1 MNRAMQALVA
11 IMSAVMLARGVDYL
25 TGNSFD
31 MGRIW
36 GDQLGMPELWGTAC
50 VIVVI
55 LAFGGLLTKKSKL
68 VINGAL
74 MGAAVYIMFAVQ
86 VADTRMFAWPPED
99 IRLIADHIG
108 HAAMWGLVVAV
119 VVYREGVDKRKAAI
133 IRGVDG

>member
-11 IMSAVMLARGVDYL
+11 IMSAVMLARGIDYL

-50 VIVVI
+50 VLVVI
-55 LAFGGLLTKKSKL
+55 LSVGGLITKKSKL

-74 MGAAVYIMFAVQ
+74 MGAAVCIMFAVQ

-108 HAAMWGLVVAV
+108 HAAMWGMVVVV
-119 VVYREGVDKRKAAI
+119 VVYRQGVDKRKAAI

>member
-1 MNRAMQALVA
+1 MTRAMQALVS
-11 IMSAVMLARGVDYL
+11 IMSAIMLARGVDYL

-50 VIVVI
+50 VLVVI
-55 LAFGGLLTKKSKL
+55 LAVGGLIAKKSKL

-74 MGAAVYIMFAVQ
+74 LGTAVCIMFAVQ
-86 VADTRMFAWPPED
+86 VADMRMFAWPPED
-99 IRLIADHIG
+99 IRIIADHLG
-108 HAAMWGLVVAV
+108 HAALWCMVVIV
-119 VVYREGVDKRKAAI
+119 VTYREGVDKRKASI